1 MKSAWKRTGRYVYCP
16 MTAKRIGRRVTLFDR
31 IRRRQAQ
38 KRNIVDVFPICGYN
52 PPVYP
57 GK

>member
-1 MKSAWKRTGRYVYCP
+1 MTSRYVYCP

-31 IRRRQAQ
+31 IRRNRAIRRAC
-38 KRNIVDVFPICGYN
+38 KPDVFPICGYN
-52 PPVYP
+52 APVYP

>member
-1 MKSAWKRTGRYVYCP
+1 MKSRYCYNP

-31 IRRRQAQ
+31 IRRQRAQ
-38 KRNIVDVFPICGYN
+38 RRNDFDLFPIVGYY